1 MSLAK
6 NIEFLRHLPKLDKI
20 AGLRGFHR
28 SSGAG
33 VAHSPLIETS
43 SFGSNPGNLRMYS
56 FVPEGISSKSGLVV
70 VLHGCTQN
78 ARGYDA
84 GAGWSTLAERYGFA
98 LLMPEQKTQNNANGC
113 FNWFNPEDTTR
124 GSGEALSI
132 RHMIDHIVRKHR
144 IDPHRIFV
152 TGLSAGGAMTSVM
165 LATYPEVFAG
175 GAIIAGLPYGIA
187 TNLKEALNG
196 MFQAPYRSRRELG
209 DLVRRAS
216 PHKGPW
222 PKLSIWHGSADRTV
236 SPVNADEIIK
246 QWLDVHGLPLS
257 PMSEDVI
264 DGHPH
269 KTWRNSEGQT
279 AVELFTITNMAHGTP
294 LGIAESGERFGAE
307 GAFLIEAGISS
318 SFHIANFFGLT
329 GEIHKARET
338 SATTKAAALEG
349 VRSNQKKQ
357 SSAGGFGPR
366 SRGRVGGIDV
376 NAVITRALTA
386 AGLMK

>member
-20 AGLRGFHR
+20 SGLGGFHR
-28 SSGAG
+28 SPGAG
-33 VAHSPLIETS
+33 GAHSPLIETS
-43 SFGSNPGNLRMYS
+43 SFGSNPGNLRMFS
-56 FVPEGISSKSGLVV
+56 FAPKGIPSESGLVV

-98 LLMPEQKTQNNANGC
+98 LLMPEQAASNNANGC
-113 FNWFNPEDTTR
+113 FNWFNPEDTIR
-124 GSGEALSI
+124 GRGEALSI
-132 RHMIDHIVRKHR
+132 RQMIDQVVRKHR
-144 IDPHRIFV
+144 IDPKRIFV

-175 GAIIAGLPYGIA
+175 GAIIAGLPYGVA
-187 TNLKEALNG
+187 SNVKEALSG
-196 MFQAPYRSRRELG
+196 MFQAPYRSHRELG

-216 PHKGPW
+216 PHQGPW
-222 PKLSIWHGSADRTV
+222 PKLSVWHGSADRTV
-236 SPVNADEIIK
+236 NPVNADEIIK

-257 PMSEDVI
+257 PMSEDMI
-264 DGHPH
+264 DGHPR

-279 AVELFTITNMAHGTP
+279 AVESFTISNMAHGTP
-294 LGIAESGERFGAE
+294 LGISESGEQFGAE

-318 SFHIANFFGLT
+318 SFHIAKFFGLT
-329 GEIHKARET
+329 GKIHKARET
-338 SATTKAAALEG
+338 SLVTTPPVLEG
-349 VRSNQKKQ
+349 VRNDQKKQ
-357 SSAGGFGPR
+357 ANAGGFG
-366 SRGRVGGIDV
+366 SRNRRREGAIDV